1 MCNSVPIPS
10 SLRQK
15 SKCSECLANCL
26 QRWLTVLSKRSQ
38 QDWRVLMKPK
48 QWLEVFFLRTGQSW
62 LAGCNK
68 CNPIIFILANE
79 CNRSIQSSPIWW
91 KDPQDKKVLRPEG
104 LDGFDRVFCGKTP
117 PRNHTISIKEMLLC
131 WLDVKRPCVLYQN
144 GEESSEQTR
153 VSRPRWA
160 DKGSACSLVKGEC
173 TQGLKFSPSWQH
185 TLAPFCCL
193 MFLAPQFP
201 FSRKPCR

>member
-1 MCNSVPIPS
+1 MDLI
-10 SLRQK
+10 
-15 SKCSECLANCL
+15 E
-26 QRWLTVLSKRSQ
+26 
-38 QDWRVLMKPK
+38 
-48 QWLEVFFLRTGQSW
+48 F
-62 LAGCNK
+62 
-68 CNPIIFILANE
+68 
-79 CNRSIQSSPIWW
+79 
-91 KDPQDKKVLRPEG
+91 
-104 LDGFDRVFCGKTP
+104 FCGKTP

-185 TLAPFCCL
+185 SRTILLPHVPSTAVSFFTKTLSLDPASCTLLDEACAVAVGQVDPPTEL
-193 MFLAPQFP
+193 VYKWRLLWWITHLATWRNGLIIQVKMSPQP
-201 FSRKPCR
+201 WRWPTFSSYDWLVTPTYKSF

>member
-1 MCNSVPIPS
+1 MDLI
-10 SLRQK
+10 
-15 SKCSECLANCL
+15 E
-26 QRWLTVLSKRSQ
+26 
-38 QDWRVLMKPK
+38 
-48 QWLEVFFLRTGQSW
+48 F
-62 LAGCNK
+62 
-68 CNPIIFILANE
+68 
-79 CNRSIQSSPIWW
+79 
-91 KDPQDKKVLRPEG
+91 
-104 LDGFDRVFCGKTP
+104 FCGKTL
-117 PRNHTISIKEMLLC
+117 PRNHTISIKGMLLC

-201 FSRKPCR
+201 FSRKPWFFNWACLQVKAPLVDYSSCYLKEWAYNPSENVSPALTLTNIFILWLVGNTNIQVILIVGSTSAALTTLGSFFAQLLCS